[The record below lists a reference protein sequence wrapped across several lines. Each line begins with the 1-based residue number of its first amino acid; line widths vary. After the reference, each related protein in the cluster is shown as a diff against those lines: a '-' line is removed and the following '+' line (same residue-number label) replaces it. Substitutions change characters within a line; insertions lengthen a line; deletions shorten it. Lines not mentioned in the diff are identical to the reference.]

1 MRMGKERGVS
11 KERLRQYILD
21 NYGTQNKFAKHIGWS
36 RQRLSGF
43 LASDAS
49 PKLGVVNM
57 LARAMGVPVK
67 KVIELLDE

>member
-1 MRMGKERGVS
+1 MS
-11 KERLRQYILD
+11 KERLRQYILE

-49 PKLGVVNM
+49 PKLEVVNM
-57 LARAMGVPVK
+57 LARAMGEPVRK
-67 KVIELLDE
+67 IIELLDE